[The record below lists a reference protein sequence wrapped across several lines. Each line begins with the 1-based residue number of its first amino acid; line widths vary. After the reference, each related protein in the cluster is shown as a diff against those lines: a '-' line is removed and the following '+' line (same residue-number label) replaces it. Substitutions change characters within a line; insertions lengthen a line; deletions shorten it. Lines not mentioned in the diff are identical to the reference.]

1 MAATGTQTEAGY
13 AKIFRWLEFQ
23 FRQMTREAQLE
34 VSPAMQEAMKRLAQ
48 RPAMRTE
55 ALSVLTATR
64 SAAILQSFLD
74 ALTRGGPN
82 GLPRPIEIH
91 AHDPTRYVGDM
102 LAWIHQ
108 ATANEHETLESL
120 FGIRGHRMVGAARNP
135 SGSEAGRLVSEV
147 LDRNL
152 EGLGR
157 PLKLRI
163 EQTIKS
169 QEGIIMT
176 YRIVNLLQ
184 FYLVTMRKTI
194 GEDAQLVK
202 TLHEWVMSLHADPDC
217 TPTRTRRSSVRSKHR
232 GGLSCVSCIPQMR
245 PSRRRCHCATC
256 ARCCEKS
263 SPCTTRRSWTRANA
277 RPTLPRSSTRR
288 STPRS
293 RCASAWRTCARTPSG
308 HGTRTCFWS
317 TV

>member
-13 AKIFRWLEFQ
+13 AKIFRWTEFQ

-34 VSPAMQEAMKRLAQ
+34 VSPILQEAVKRLSQ
-48 RPAMRTE
+48 RPVMLND
-55 ALSVLTATR
+55 ALNVLTSTR
-64 SAAILQSFLD
+64 AAAIQQAFLD

-108 ATANEHETLESL
+108 ATASEHETLESL
-120 FGIRGHRMVGAARNP
+120 FGVKGRRMVGQERAQSR
-135 SGSEAGRLVSEV
+135 SEVDRMVSEA

-176 YRIVNLLQ
+176 YRIVNLVQ

-194 GEDAQLVK
+194 GEHAQLVN
-202 TLHEWVMSLHADPDC
+202 TL
-217 TPTRTRRSSVRSKHR
+217 
-232 GGLSCVSCIPQMR
+232 QQ
-245 PSRRRCHCATC
+245 
-256 ARCCEKS
+256 
-263 SPCTTRRSWTRANA
+263 
-277 RPTLPRSSTRR
+277 
-288 STPRS
+288 
-293 RCASAWRTCARTPSG
+293 
-308 HGTRTCFWS
+308 
-317 TV
+317 